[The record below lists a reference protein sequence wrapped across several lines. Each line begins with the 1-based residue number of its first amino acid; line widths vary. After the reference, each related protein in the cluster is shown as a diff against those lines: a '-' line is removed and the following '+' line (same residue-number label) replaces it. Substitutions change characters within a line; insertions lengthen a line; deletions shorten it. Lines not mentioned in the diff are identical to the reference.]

1 MATDPPPP
9 RTRSA
14 RLTLVSLLLI
24 PLLSLVALWGFT
36 ASITLGNV
44 IRYQHY
50 NAMFNTI
57 TGSVTSLEETLPVE
71 RALTLVWLGGD
82 RRSTLVRAA
91 LVAARRNT
99 DRITPQVRS
108 SLMAVHGLF
117 GAAAVA
123 QMNIFLADL
132 SGLGQIRAAVD
143 SGADDTVAAFN
154 AYTSISIAEYEI
166 FQILSP
172 SADPELSL
180 MTQAAIAEAQGQEFT
195 GGAVSLIEGALAR
208 RGLMTQPERVL
219 FAQMVGQ
226 QNLEVG
232 DMFSLANPTLAT
244 LFARTYDSPAYRSLR
259 AIENQIEA
267 SPAGRPIPVNPAT
280 FQATAQAFQAQVTA
294 GGRQI
299 GLVLAAQSAR
309 LHDRTVTELYLAGG
323 LGLAAVLASVF
334 VMVRFGRRLRVEL
347 TNLYDS
353 ARQMANERL
362 PRLVERLRRGDD
374 VDVQAESPP
383 MKAGRITEIA
393 NVAQALSSVQRT
405 AVEAAVGQASL
416 RKGVNQVFVHLS
428 LRNQSLLHRQLGML
442 DTMERG
448 TDDPAL
454 LGDLFGL
461 DHLTTRMQRYAESL
475 LILAGATPGRGWR
488 DPVPL
493 VDVLQAAVAEV
504 EDYVRVDVITE
515 SADAVAGI
523 AVNDVIHLIA
533 ELVENATAF
542 SPPNTRVMI
551 SGSVVGHGFAVEIED
566 RGLGI
571 APDALAAINEQLA
584 IPPEFDLANSDQLGL
599 FVTSKLAARHGIRVT
614 LRMSPYRGTTAI
626 VVLPWEIIVPEHE
639 ADAWFGSGGIGQL
652 PTAAAH
658 RERNPAFGMAGR
670 HRLGLPPSPPEYGG
684 ADGTELVGGPQAPA
698 ADAASWFSVPSAAW
712 AIGPAEPNGGSP
724 AVTGSTGVTG
734 SDPHPP
740 SRPANGTAAGG
751 TYRGLPRRVRQAS
764 LAPQLRGGGG
774 GGGGNHP
781 TPPPPPPSFTRVRP
795 PSHRHLHPRRQA
807 AGCPRCKKDG
817 WPAASTTWTVPW
829 PTPRGRTP
837 AGGRKAHQAGN
848 PNRTIVRLSHDADE
862 EQRGAAR
869 LAAGQPGHPGHQ
881 RPPGAAPVQGWPGRG
896 EVSEPEPRGRRQ
908 PVGPGRGR
916 AQPGPRGRTAGRR
929 RGGAADHHRD
939 GLRVHVRDGGRAGYL
954 PGRARLGRCQ
964 PGRDVL

>member
-14 RLTLVSLLLI
+14 RLTLISLLLI
-24 PLLSLVALWGFT
+24 PLLSLAALWGFT

-50 NAMFNTI
+50 NTMFNTI

-82 RRSTLVRAA
+82 RQSTLVRAG

-117 GAAAVA
+117 PAAAVA
-123 QMNIFLADL
+123 QMNVFLADL

-143 SGADDTVAAFN
+143 SGAADTVAAFN
-154 AYTSISIAEYEI
+154 GYTSISIAEYEI
-166 FQILSP
+166 FEILSTAP
-172 SADPELSL
+172 DPELSL
-180 MTQAAIAEAQGQEFT
+180 MTQAAIAEARGQEFT

-219 FAQMVGQ
+219 FAQMAGQ

-232 DMFSLANPTLAT
+232 DMFSLADPTLAT

-267 SPAGRPIPVNPAT
+267 SPADRPIPVNPAT
-280 FQATAQAFQAQVTA
+280 FQATAQAFQAEVTA

-299 GLVLAAQSAR
+299 GVVLAAQSAR
-309 LHDRTVTELYLAGG
+309 LRDRTVNELYLAGG

-334 VMVRFGRRLRVEL
+334 VMVRFGRRLRIEL
-347 TNLYDS
+347 TDLYQS

-362 PRLVERLRRGDD
+362 PRLVERLHRGED
-374 VDVQAESPP
+374 VNVEEESPP
-383 MKAGRITEIA
+383 LKVGHITEIA
-393 NVAQALSSVQRT
+393 NVAQAFSTVQRT
-405 AVEAAVGQASL
+405 AVETAVGQASL

-448 TDDPAL
+448 TSDPAL

-488 DPVPL
+488 DPVQV

-504 EDYVRVDVITE
+504 EDYVRVDVMTE

-542 SPPNTRVMI
+542 SPPNTRVVI

-599 FVTSKLAARHGIRVT
+599 FVTGKLAARHGIRVS

-626 VVLPWEIIVPEHE
+626 VLLPWEIIVPEHE
-639 ADAWFGSGGIGQL
+639 ADAWFRSGGIGQL
-652 PTAAAH
+652 PTAAAN
-658 RERNPAFGMAGR
+658 REHSPAFGMTGR
-670 HRLGLPPSPPEYGG
+670 HRLGLPPSPQEDSR
-684 ADGTELVGGPQAPA
+684 ADGTELAGGPQAPT
-698 ADAASWFSVPSAAW
+698 ADAASWFSVPLPAAPDQPGWSEPSPAQAQSGSPMAAAAAW
-712 AIGPAEPNGGSP
+712 AIGPTEPNGFGGSP
-724 AVTGSTGVTG
+724 EVTGSTGVTG
-734 SDPHPP
+734 SDPNPP
-740 SRPANGTAAGG
+740 RRPANGTAAGG
-751 TYRGLPRRVRQAS
+751 TYLGLPRRVRQAS
-764 LAPQLRGGGG
+764 LAPQLRGGLGAE
-774 GGGGNHP
+774 P
-781 TPPPPPPSFTRVRP
+781 ATSV
-795 PSHRHLHPRRQA
+795 LHPREA
-807 AGCPRCKKDG
+807 AESSPLSPEQTSSRLSALQEG
-817 WPAASTTWTVPW
+817 WLA
-829 PTPRGRTP
+829 GRLDDLDSP
-837 AGGRKAHQAGN
+837 VADPSGPDLGGR
-848 PNRTIVRLSHDADE
+848 
-862 EQRGAAR
+862 
-869 LAAGQPGHPGHQ
+869 
-881 RPPGAAPVQGWPGRG
+881 
-896 EVSEPEPRGRRQ
+896 PEG
-908 PVGPGRGR
+908 
-916 AQPGPRGRTAGRR
+916 TS
-929 RGGAADHHRD
+929 GG
-939 GLRVHVRDGGRAGYL
+939 
-954 PGRARLGRCQ
+954 
-964 PGRDVL
+964 